1 MEANMRGWFVPPVV
15 VPVLLAIG
23 VIAAGL
29 LR

>member
-1 MEANMRGWFVPPVV
+1 MRRWFVPPVV
-15 VPVLLAIG
+15 VPVLPAIG